1 MGINTQNH
9 IISIKYRNT
18 LNSELTMTEISY
30 EIKEVDDKRWG
41 IYLQGRL
48 LATVGSYEACKS
60 IGESLNKEN
69 TYADMVKATIAYK
82 KAINKS
88 LIIR

>member
-1 MGINTQNH
+1 
-9 IISIKYRNT
+9 
-18 LNSELTMTEISY
+18 MTDILY
-30 EIKEVDDKRWG
+30 EIKEVGNQRWG

-60 IGESLNKEN
+60 IGESLNKEI